1 MVFTLD
7 IDTIIKCAELLL
19 DASKED
25 VHKYQDLIATIYNDK
40 LKVDKPTFEF
50 VQKTL
55 AAVKEYMTVKY
66 KMLNKAEVYSINT
79 SQTILP
85 INSHQRMQKYS
96 TFSGNHI
103 IGIPI
108 IISQVDKMA
117 YISTEEALEWHMVN
131 GFSPC
136 NDGSLSIFN
145 IGISKYLKS

>member
-1 MVFTLD
+1 MD
-7 IDTIIKCAELLL
+7 IDAIIKCAELLR
-19 DASKED
+19 DASKGD
-25 VHKYQDLIATIYNDK
+25 FQKYQDLIADIYSDK
-40 LKVDKPTFEF
+40 LKAEKPTFEF
-50 VQKTL
+50 VQKIL
-55 AAVKEYMTVKY
+55 AAVKEYLTVKY
-66 KMLNKAEVYSINT
+66 KMINKAGDYSIHT

-108 IISQVDKMA
+108 ILGLSHVDKMA